1 MSTWPCRLGQL
12 LHGAGRGQVH
22 RVDAHVDRVDLL
34 DLFLGR
40 GQRHAVARGQLQ
52 VAAFGRER
60 MGGCEADAFGG
71 AGDEYGLA
79 FEFEF
84 HDEVRSWNAFRDAC

>member
-1 MSTWPCRLGQL
+1 MDT
-12 LHGAGRGQVH
+12 
-22 RVDAHVDRVDLL
+22 HVDGIDLL
-34 DLFLGR
+34 DLFLCGC
-40 GQRHAVARGQLQ
+40 QSHAVARGKMQ

-84 HDEVRSWNAFRDAC
+84 HGVMSWGMRSKNGFR